1 MVGDGKN
8 WRGGEGEWIRPHT
21 TYAHVKFPSNREG
34 KPNKQAKEVLTN
46 RCTKDP
52 DARGS
57 MKDFEMPVM
66 FMLIKSTAITEYNIR
81 RGGQIAGND

>member
-1 MVGDGKN
+1 MVGDRERTGEEGK
-8 WRGGEGEWIRPHT
+8 GSGFDHT
-21 TYAHVKFPSNREG
+21 QHTYAHVKFPSNREG

-66 FMLIKSTAITEYNIR
+66 FMLIKSTEYNIR